1 MRMLAGVLALLL
13 AFPAPGWTA
22 EAAVDASTS
31 AATVLETAPIVVTAP
46 APETER
52 ALKTVRAAGVGTG
65 VAGVGLMTYVAVAGL
80 SGPFGWAAALIFLG
94 GMTAYLSN
102 RRLQGHDDFTWGA
115 PKPVSNPAPKAE
127 TAPRR

>member
-1 MRMLAGVLALLL
+1 MRMLAGVMALLL
-13 AFPAPGWTA
+13 AFPVPGQA
-22 EAAVDASTS
+22 SEAAVDAST
-31 AATVLETAPIVVTAP
+31 AAVLETAPIVVTAP

-52 ALKTVRAAGVGTG
+52 ALKTARAAGVGTG

-80 SGPFGWAAALIFLG
+80 SGPFGWAVALIFLG

-102 RRLQGHDDFTWGA
+102 RRLQGREDFSWGA
-115 PKPVSNPAPKAE
+115 PKPAPKAE

>member
-13 AFPAPGWTA
+13 AFPAPGWAA
-22 EAAVDASTS
+22 EAAVDASTETLHE
-31 AATVLETAPIVVTAP
+31 TVPIVVTAP

-52 ALKTVRAAGVGTG
+52 TLKTVRAAGVGTG
-65 VAGVGLMTYVAVAGL
+65 VAGVGLMTYVAVVGL

-102 RRLQGHDDFTWGA
+102 RRLQGHDDFTWGGS
-115 PKPVSNPAPKAE
+115 KPVPGPAPKAA